1 MVYAMAN
8 GTGKARATRN
18 GSARAAKRWRVM
30 LFSSGELGLSALM
43 AEGGKRS
50 RAGQE
55 IRLLDIPARR
65 TFGAWDNLHGMTG
78 GREFSDAIQ
87 RASVTHY
94 GHAGPQFIRKLLEL
108 GEQDN
113 LPALLAQL
121 CNQYPSTSGQESRA
135 AERFALVAMAGELA
149 ISFGILPLPTG
160 AARDAMLGLFEVW
173 RAGRGQGPSEDRQIL
188 RAIADFIA
196 RHGDTRFSSADDPEG
211 EARDRAGYWE
221 DSPTGR
227 LYLFNR
233 PGLEEAAKGYDLGR
247 VVLALES
254 VGAIAKREPGRAQA
268 TKRLPS
274 GRKEKLYWIDGAR
287 LEPEQ

>member
-1 MVYAMAN
+1 LLQLADDLLLRQHAQLDHFACLRHV
-8 GTGKARATRN
+8 
-18 GSARAAKRWRVM
+18 V
-30 LFSSGELGLSALM
+30 GELLVAARQRFLQRRFDGLQAFIEAAGGV
-43 AEGGKRS
+43 AE
-50 RAGQE
+50 
-55 IRLLDIPARR
+55 RL
-65 TFGAWDNLHGMTG
+65 H
-78 GREFSDAIQ
+78 
-87 RASVTHY
+87 
-94 GHAGPQFIRKLLEL
+94 
-108 GEQDN
+108 
-113 LPALLAQL
+113 
-121 CNQYPSTSGQESRA
+121 RA

-274 GRKEKLYWIDGAR
+274 GRKEKLYWIDAAR